1 MSQAGAIGGDY
12 GHSSSSVDYGHKYTP
27 QNKSKGNIFG
37 QGNDEYLKKVLER
50 NGGIVPIGSASTRI

>member
-1 MSQAGAIGGDY
+1 MAQPDAISGNY

-27 QNKSKGNIFG
+27 QSKSKSNIFS

-50 NGGIVPIGSASTRI
+50 NGGIVPIGTGAISH